1 MSDCGVDAIR
11 ADIAH
16 LYRRLGFGATADELD
31 ALTAA
36 GYEAAVAGLLAPS
49 GADPADSIPV
59 PTFAPYEKPPA
70 NPDAAT
76 RAALRKQRTG
86 EHKAIVDY
94 WMRRTVTTTHPLRE
108 KMTLLWHGHFAT
120 SIDKVVVPEFMF
132 RQNQIFRTLGVG
144 RFEDLTLAV
153 AKDPAMLI
161 WLDSNS
167 NVKGRPNENFARE
180 LMELFTLGIGN
191 YTEDDV
197 KEAARCFTGW
207 TLNRQAG
214 SFVFAPARHDEGTKT
229 LLGTTGP
236 LTGDDVIHVTS
247 TSSAAQAFI
256 AAKIWSH
263 LAYPVGAADPVVRDL
278 LGWNGDLQELVRS
291 VALHPAFRSP
301 QAKAGLVKQ
310 PIEWIAGALRALRVP
325 YDERIFAIFS
335 QLSQIPF
342 APPSVGGWPQNTY
355 WLTTATALARLN
367 FANRITGLA
376 DLTAVSRAGRS
387 DRPGLV
393 ANMLSLSAWSD
404 PTSAALHAASGDPQ
418 ALVALALT
426 APEYVL
432 N

>member
-1 MSDCGVDAIR
+1 MDEIR

-31 ALTAA
+31 VLTAA
-36 GYEAAVAGLLAPS
+36 GYEAAVEGLLAPS
-49 GADPADSIPV
+49 SADRADSIPV
-59 PTFAPYEKPPA
+59 PTFAPYAKPPA

-76 RAALRKQRTG
+76 RAALRKQRAG
-86 EHKAIVDY
+86 EHKALVDY
-94 WMRRTVTTTHPLRE
+94 WMGRMVTTTHPLRE
-108 KMTLLWHGHFAT
+108 KMTLFWHGHFAT

-161 WLDSNS
+161 WLDSNT

-191 YTEDDV
+191 YTEDDI

-207 TLNRQAG
+207 TLNRQTG
-214 SFVFAPARHDEGTKT
+214 SFIFAPARHDGGVKT

-236 LTGDDVIHVTS
+236 LTGDDVVHVAS
-247 TSSAAQAFI
+247 TSPPAQAFI
-256 AAKIWSH
+256 AARIWSH
-263 LAYPVGAADPVVRDL
+263 LAYPVGPTDPVVRDL
-278 LGWNGDLQELVRS
+278 LGWNGDLQVLVRS

-301 QAKAGLVKQ
+301 KAKAALVKQ
-310 PIEWIAGALRALRVP
+310 PIEWIVGVLRTLRVP
-325 YDERIFAIFS
+325 YDEKLVAIFG

-367 FANRITGLA
+367 FANRIAAMA
-376 DLTAVSRAGRS
+376 DLTGIAKAGRR
-387 DRPGLV
+387 DRSQLL
-393 ANMLSLSAWSD
+393 ASMLSVAAWSA
-404 PTSAALHAASGDPQ
+404 PTSAALDAASGDPQ
-418 ALVALALT
+418 ALLALALT
-426 APEYVL
+426 TPEYVL